1 MSESRR
7 IRQFEL
13 REEVGRGGMGVVY
26 KAWDTTLQRF
36 VAIKV
41 LTREGGEGSIGS
53 AAGAQTQRILREARV
68 ASQIQHPNVVRI
80 YDVLLEEEAP
90 CLVLEFVEGETLRK
104 RMAAGPI
111 PWPESERIAHEI
123 ARGLAAAHE
132 LHVIHGDMKPDNVI
146 LARGVRPMITD
157 FGLGRFFDPEGASTM
172 TDAIKGTPAYLAPE
186 ILHGARAD
194 MRCDVYSTGILLYE
208 LLTGQRPF
216 TATNQAALFQAILS
230 QPTPSVGTIRP
241 DLPARLTN
249 VIDRM
254 LVREPEHRIQ
264 DGRALVR
271 ELGDADPGALAGATR
286 RRTGVPRFGYI
297 LAGAGVLAVAGIAML
312 TAFPRASRPG
322 ESTWALSGQV
332 HNELGEPVPNAL
344 VTVDGHLFGVHTS
357 TDGAFHGNL
366 DDVNKKDTVLLRV
379 SHERHYTETRW
390 LRVGID
396 SLESL
401 PIAMRSIGSFTGRP
415 RR

>member
-1 MSESRR
+1 
-7 IRQFEL
+7 
-13 REEVGRGGMGVVY
+13 
-26 KAWDTTLQRF
+26 
-36 VAIKV
+36 
-41 LTREGGEGSIGS
+41 
-53 AAGAQTQRILREARV
+53 
-68 ASQIQHPNVVRI
+68 
-80 YDVLLEEEAP
+80 
-90 CLVLEFVEGETLRK
+90 
-104 RMAAGPI
+104 
-111 PWPESERIAHEI
+111 
-123 ARGLAAAHE
+123 
-132 LHVIHGDMKPDNVI
+132 MKPDNVI
-146 LARGVRPMITD
+146 LARGGRPMITD

-194 MRCDVYSTGILLYE
+194 MRCDVYSTGILFYE

-241 DLPARLTN
+241 DLPARLSN

-271 ELGDADPGALAGATR
+271 ELGEDPGAEIRAIGRRTRIPRFAYVLVGAGA
-286 RRTGVPRFGYI
+286 
-297 LAGAGVLAVAGIAML
+297 LAVAGVAML
-312 TAFPRASRPG
+312 TTFPRASRPG
-322 ESTWALSGQV
+322 ESTWALSGIV
-332 HNELGEPVPNAL
+332 ENERGEPVPNAL
-344 VTVDGHLFGVHTS
+344 VTIDGHLFGVHTS
-357 TDGAFHGNL
+357 TDGAFRGNL
-366 DDVNKKDTVLLRV
+366 EDVNKQDTVLLRV